1 MINKAYL
8 IPFLS
13 VGVGAF
19 VCFWWMLSEGTW
31 DVYGNGFRGAAYD
44 YLAQSLLNGQAV
56 VPCSLLDFEALEVD
70 GKCFMYFGPWP
81 AIVRLPWILSSGI
94 GVHELSRV
102 SCLIAGGA
110 SILAFSILLSGSIRR
125 SPFYSALIFLAACL
139 GTPFFFLSLSA
150 ALFHEAN
157 SWGLAG
163 ALLCAAGA
171 VRCLQSDDR
180 LSGWLFLSSAGCGI
194 SILSRLSTSLSALVM
209 MLVLLPYIWHNG
221 RRRPLFAIV
230 LLLPALTAVLL
241 QAWYNDARFGSAFKV
256 LAGPEYERTVTAAR
270 GLFNFDRLPEHLRI
284 YMIGDEQNI
293 SGVFPFL
300 KMAIPRYKDPS
311 IFYAWREPSIPWL
324 FASPWLL
331 FLFGISVFA
340 LYRNRNYLALFGVF
354 SLLACGIPV
363 LTHLFSSHRYTTEF
377 IPIFL
382 FPLARALFDPTSIV
396 RSVAV
401 RILAGVLIALSVSIS
416 VVNDVCWVSQ
426 WAGGAPWVSQ
436 VFRIRM
442 QQQFPSCGEPLSP
455 FS

>member
-31 DVYGNGFRGAAYD
+31 HIYGTGFRGPAYD

-110 SILAFSILLSGSIRR
+110 SIVALGILLSGSIRR
-125 SPFYSALIFLAACL
+125 SPFYNALIFFAACL

-171 VRCLQSDDR
+171 VRCLQSGDR
-180 LSGWLFLSSAGCGI
+180 LSGWLFLSSVGCGI
-194 SILSRLSTSLSALVM
+194 SLLSRLSTSLSALVM
-209 MLVLLPYIWHNG
+209 MLVLVPHIWRHG
-221 RRRPLFAIV
+221 RRRPGSVIV
-230 LLLPALTAVLL
+230 LLLPTLTAIVL
-241 QAWYNDARFGSAFKV
+241 QVWYNVARFGSVFKV
-256 LAGPEYERTVTAAR
+256 LAGPEYEKNVKVAR
-270 GLFNFDRLPEHLRI
+270 GLFNLGRLPEHLRI
-284 YMIGDEQNI
+284 YMIGDERNL
-293 SGVFPFL
+293 SAVFPFL
-300 KMAIPRYKDPS
+300 KMAIPRYEDPS
-311 IFYAWREPSIPWL
+311 IFYAWREPSVPWL

-340 LYRNRNYLALFGVF
+340 LYRKRNYLALFGVF
-354 SLLACGIPV
+354 ALLACSVPV

-382 FPLARALFDPTSIV
+382 FPLALSLFDSTSVV
-396 RSVAV
+396 RSVVV
-401 RILAGVLIALSVSIS
+401 RILAGVLIAVSVSVSII
-416 VVNDVCWVSQ
+416 NDACWVSQ
-426 WAGGAPWVSQ
+426 WAGGAPWFSQ
-436 VFRIRM
+436 DFRVRM
-442 QQQFPSCGEPLSP
+442 QQQIPSCGEPLGP